1 MQWNPWH
8 GCRKY
13 SEGCLHCY
21 VYRTDALYGRD
32 SSRVVQTAEF
42 DKPLRR
48 KRDGKFLLAGDEP
61 VFTCFSSDFFLEEAD
76 VWRPAAWRMIRA
88 RPELSFFIVTKRIL
102 RFSEGLPADWGD
114 GYENLI
120 VGCTVENQAA
130 ADRRLPL
137 LLEAPLRHKLIV
149 CAPLLGP
156 LDIAQYL
163 TSEIEEVSAGGESGN
178 DARPCDFDWVL

>member
-114 GYENLI
+114 GYENVTLC
-120 VGCTVENQAA
+120 CTVENRRRAA
-130 ADRRLPL
+130 
-137 LLEAPLRHKLIV
+137 
-149 CAPLLGP
+149 
-156 LDIAQYL
+156 YF
-163 TSEIEEVSAGGESGN
+163 SA
-178 DARPCDFDWVL
+178 A

>member
-61 VFTCFSSDFFLEEAD
+61 VFTCFF
-76 VWRPAAWRMIRA
+76 
-88 RPELSFFIVTKRIL
+88 L
-102 RFSEGLPADWGD
+102 RFLSGG
-114 GYENLI
+114 G
-120 VGCTVENQAA
+120 G
-130 ADRRLPL
+130 RL
-137 LLEAPLRHKLIV
+137 A
-149 CAPLLGP
+149 
-156 LDIAQYL
+156 
-163 TSEIEEVSAGGESGN
+163 AGGVADDPRAAGAFVFSSSPSAFCAFRRDCPPTG
-178 DARPCDFDWVL
+178 ATATKT

>member
-42 DKPLRR
+42 DKPLRK
-48 KRDGKFLLAGDEP
+48 KRDGEFLLAGDEP

-76 VWRPAAWRMIRA
+76 VWAAGGVADDPRAAGAFVFHRHQAHSAVFGGTARRLGRRLRKRDALLHRREPPPRCRAAAALPFAADSSQADHLRAAARAYQPVALSRPA
-88 RPELSFFIVTKRIL
+88 
-102 RFSEGLPADWGD
+102 D
-114 GYENLI
+114 
-120 VGCTVENQAA
+120 
-130 ADRRLPL
+130 
-137 LLEAPLRHKLIV
+137 
-149 CAPLLGP
+149 
-156 LDIAQYL
+156 
-163 TSEIEEVSAGGESGN
+163 
-178 DARPCDFDWVL
+178 